1 MVIGIKGGISKAEN
15 LTFLKRFFYIRC
27 TSGKANNSLMG
38 SECCKIDA
46 VHYKSRKQLPL
57 TRADVE

>member
-1 MVIGIKGGISKAEN
+1 MVIEIEGEISKA
-15 LTFLKRFFYIRC
+15 FFYIRC